1 MSGGR
6 VLSARLLGART
17 LSTPMLGTLTLAV
30 LLSATQPAVAQI
42 QMLGSESGVL
52 RASELTQNQKQQLA
66 QRIAVLLQNTEPTAH
81 YHAQKAQSWL
91 DYANHQNSEGGLTSA
106 YDSAMQQALQITMQ
120 LEQGQQPS
128 MTTAVPPTSG
138 VMRRDLWAIAEL
150 LKTHPAFAQ
159 VHAEVAKAEVKLVWA
174 AAEHCELGW
183 RHSREHFAV
192 AERELYVARQYA
204 NQQTGA
210 PLWPENLTYPSLAE
224 LNGSGK
230 GCNGV
235 QGQWP
240 LVVPSWNLPIPIPV
254 PVTDVLQPKP
264 EVVINAELIKVPNN
278 VHFALD
284 KHHLTVES
292 KAVLDQ
298 IVTVLRQYPDISVT
312 LYGYTDHRASIAYNI
327 ALSQRRATSV
337 EQYLVTQGIDLSRI
351 AREAKGKTQLL
362 TDPDVIRGHALSRR
376 VEVVFANAGEEIITE
391 RQTADLQPERR
402 RP

>member
-6 VLSARLLGART
+6 VLSAQQLSVKTLSALMLGAVTTVSLLSVAPAAQAQVQLLG
-17 LSTPMLGTLTLAV
+17 S
-30 LLSATQPAVAQI
+30 Q
-42 QMLGSESGVL
+42 SGVL
-52 RASELTQNQKQQLA
+52 RASELTESQKQQLA
-66 QRIAVLLQNTEPTAH
+66 QRIAVLLQNPEPVAQ

-91 DYANHQNSEGGLTSA
+91 EYANHQNSEGGLTSA
-106 YDSAMQQALQITMQ
+106 YNSAMQQALQIATQ

-159 VHAEVAKAEVKLVWA
+159 VHTDVAKAEVKLVWA

-183 RHSREHFAV
+183 RHSREHFAA
-192 AERELYVARQYA
+192 AERELYVARQTV

-210 PLWPENLTYPSLAE
+210 PQWPENLTYPSLAE

-240 LVVPSWNLPIPIPV
+240 LPV
-254 PVTDVLQPKP
+254 PLWTVATPATSVPQPQP
-264 EVVINAELIKVPNN
+264 EAAVNAELIKVPNN

-284 KHHLTVES
+284 KHYLTAES

-298 IVTVLRQYPDISVT
+298 IIAVLRQYPDISVT
-312 LYGYTDHRASIAYNI
+312 LYGYTDRRASVAYNI

-337 EQYLVTQGIDLSRI
+337 EQYLVSQGINLSRI
-351 AREAKGKTQLL
+351 AREAKGETELL
-362 TDPDVIRGHALSRR
+362 SDQDMIRGHALSRR
-376 VEVVFANAGEEIITE
+376 VEVVFANKGEEIITE
-391 RQTADLQPERR
+391 RQTADLQLERR
-402 RP
+402 RR

>member
-6 VLSARLLGART
+6 VLSAQQLSVKTLSALMLGAVTTMSLLSVAPAAQAQVQLLG
-17 LSTPMLGTLTLAV
+17 SK
-30 LLSATQPAVAQI
+30 
-42 QMLGSESGVL
+42 SGVL
-52 RASELTQNQKQQLA
+52 RASELTEGQKQQLA
-66 QRIAVLLQNTEPTAH
+66 QRITVLLQNPEPVAQ

-106 YDSAMQQALQITMQ
+106 YDSAMQQALQIATQ

-159 VHAEVAKAEVKLVWA
+159 VQTDVAKAEVKLVWA

-183 RHSREHFAV
+183 RHSREHFAA
-192 AERELYVARQYA
+192 AERELYLARQTA
-204 NQQTGA
+204 NQQAGA
-210 PLWPENLTYPSLAE
+210 PQWPENLTYPTLAE

-235 QGQWP
+235 QGSWP
-240 LVVPSWNLPIPIPV
+240 LPV
-254 PVTDVLQPKP
+254 PLWTVASPAPAIGVPQPQP
-264 EVVINAELIKVPNN
+264 EAAVNAELIKVPNN

-284 KHHLTVES
+284 KHYLTAES

-298 IVTVLRQYPDISVT
+298 IVAVLRQYPDISVT
-312 LYGYTDHRASIAYNI
+312 LYGYTDRRASVTYNI

-337 EQYLVTQGIDLSRI
+337 EQYMVSQGISLNRI
-351 AREAKGKTQLL
+351 AREAKGETQLL
-362 TDPDVIRGHALSRR
+362 TDQDAIRGHALSRR
-376 VEVVFANAGEEIITE
+376 VEVVFANKGEEIITE
-391 RQTADLQPERR
+391 RQTADLQLERR
-402 RP
+402 RR

>member
-6 VLSARLLGART
+6 VLSAQQLSVKTLSALMLGAVT
-17 LSTPMLGTLTLAV
+17 TVS
-30 LLSATQPAVAQI
+30 LLSATPAAQA
-42 QMLGSESGVL
+42 QVQLLGSKSGVL
-52 RASELTQNQKQQLA
+52 RASELTESQKQQLA
-66 QRIAVLLQNTEPTAH
+66 QRITVLLQNPEPVAQ

-106 YDSAMQQALQITMQ
+106 YDSAMQQALQIATQ
-120 LEQGQQPS
+120 LEQGQQLS

-159 VHAEVAKAEVKLVWA
+159 VQTDVAKAEVKLVWA

-183 RHSREHFAV
+183 RHSREHFAA
-192 AERELYVARQYA
+192 AERELYLARQTA
-204 NQQTGA
+204 NQQAGA
-210 PLWPENLTYPSLAE
+210 PQWPESLTYPTLAE

-235 QGQWP
+235 QGNWP
-240 LVVPSWNLPIPIPV
+240 LPV
-254 PVTDVLQPKP
+254 PLWTVATPAISVPQPQP
-264 EVVINAELIKVPNN
+264 EAAVNAELIKVPNN

-284 KHHLTVES
+284 KHYLTAES

-298 IVTVLRQYPDISVT
+298 IIAVLRQYPDISVT
-312 LYGYTDHRASIAYNI
+312 LYGYTDRRASVAYNI

-337 EQYLVTQGIDLSRI
+337 EQYLVSQGINLSRI
-351 AREAKGKTQLL
+351 AREAKGETELL
-362 TDPDVIRGHALSRR
+362 SDQDMIRGHALSRR
-376 VEVVFANAGEEIITE
+376 VEVVFANKGEEIITE
-391 RQTADLQPERR
+391 RQTADLQLERR
-402 RP
+402 RR

>member
-6 VLSARLLGART
+6 VLSALTLGVRVGSWRT
-17 LSTPMLGTLTLAV
+17 LSSLTLASV
-30 LLSATQPAVAQI
+30 FSVSMLTSAQAQV
-42 QMLGSESGVL
+42 LGSESGVL
-52 RASELTQNQKQQLA
+52 RAAEVTQTQQQQLA
-66 QRIAVLLQNTEPTAH
+66 DRIAVLLKNPEPTAQ

-91 DYANHQNSEGGLTSA
+91 DYANHQNSEGSLTAA
-106 YDSAMQQALQITMQ
+106 YDSAMQQAIQITTK

-159 VHAEVAKAEVKLVWA
+159 VHTDVAKAEVKLVWA

-183 RHSREHFAV
+183 RHSREHFAA
-192 AERELYVARQYA
+192 AERELYVARQTA

-210 PLWPENLTYPSLAE
+210 PQWPENLTYPSLAE

-240 LVVPSWNLPIPIPV
+240 LPV
-254 PVTDVLQPKP
+254 PLWNVSVPATDVPKP
-264 EVVINAELIKVPNN
+264 QPDAQVNAELIKVPNN

-284 KHHLTVES
+284 KHYLTAES

-298 IVTVLRQYPDISVT
+298 IIAVLRQYADISVT
-312 LYGYTDHRASIAYNI
+312 LYGYTDRRASVAYNI

-337 EQYLVTQGIDLSRI
+337 EQYMVSQGISLSRI
-351 AREAKGKTQLL
+351 AREAKGETQLL
-362 TDPDVIRGHALSRR
+362 TDQDVIRGHALSRR
-376 VEVVFANAGEEIITE
+376 VEVVFANKGEEIVAE

-402 RP
+402 RR